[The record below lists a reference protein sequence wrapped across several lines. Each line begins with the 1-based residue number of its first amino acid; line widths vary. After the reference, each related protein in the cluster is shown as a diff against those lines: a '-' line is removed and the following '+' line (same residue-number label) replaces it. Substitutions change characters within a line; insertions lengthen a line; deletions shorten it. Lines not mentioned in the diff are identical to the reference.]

1 MRILARLLRRRKPL
15 PPETA
20 QARVYY
26 AALRQIEARRY
37 MGLAYPD
44 QYPDE
49 RHETDRYLGRA
60 S

>member
-1 MRILARLLRRRKPL
+1 MRILARIARRRKPI
-15 PPETA
+15 PAETA
-20 QARVYY
+20 QGRVYGY
-26 AALRQIEARRY
+26 ALRQIEARRA
-37 MGLAYPD
+37 MGLVYPD